1 MTDIVKVLVS
11 KEARKF
17 PLADEILSRVSPY
30 AEVQFIE
37 DIEQEKAKLVFEDVD
52 ILSKSKKILYLT
64 VFKGE
69 FIKPCPCTKGVVCCR
84 YYFLNGQTGCS
95 LDCSYCILQDYLNM
109 PFLTVYVNISDMFAS
124 LDSFLK
130 QNKHLIRIG
139 TGELTD
145 SLSIDSITKLSSYL
159 VPYFSD
165 KENVLFELK
174 TKSSEIENL
183 LKIPGHGNR
192 TVISW
197 SLSPDLWSRENERAA
212 SIAARLHAAALCG
225 KYGYPLGF
233 HLDPIVQFPGWKR
246 EYKNLIKALFN
257 SVESSWVSWISMGSL
272 RFSPSMTPIIKK
284 RFPTS
289 RITVGELHA
298 SFDGKMRYL
307 FSVRA
312 DMYIFILGCIREFG
326 GDVPTYLC
334 MENGAMWQET
344 GLTMPW

>member
-17 PLADEILSRVSPY
+17 PLTDEILSTVSSY

-37 DIEQEKAKLVFEDVD
+37 DIEQEKAKLAFETAD

-69 FIKPCPCTKGVVCCR
+69 FIKPCPCTRNVVCCR

-124 LDSFLK
+124 LDSFLERNRK
-130 QNKHLIRIG
+130 PIRIG

-145 SLSIDSITKLSSYL
+145 SLAIDSVTKLSSYL
-159 VPYFSD
+159 VPYFAD

-183 LKIPGHGNR
+183 LKIPEHGNR

-197 SLSPDLWSRENERAA
+197 SLSPESWSHENEKAA
-212 SIAARLHAAALCG
+212 SVADRLHAAALCG
-225 KYGYPLGF
+225 KYGYPLAF
-233 HLDPIVQFPGWKR
+233 HLDPIVNFSDWKR
-246 EYKNLIKALFN
+246 EYKNLIRSMFS
-257 SVESSWVSWISMGSL
+257 SVESSWIRWISMGSL

-284 RFPTS
+284 RFPGS
-289 RITVGELHA
+289 RITLGELHP

-312 DMYIFILGCIREFG
+312 EMYIFILSCIRECG
-326 GDVPTYLC
+326 GDVPVYLC

-344 GLTMPW
+344 GLCMPW